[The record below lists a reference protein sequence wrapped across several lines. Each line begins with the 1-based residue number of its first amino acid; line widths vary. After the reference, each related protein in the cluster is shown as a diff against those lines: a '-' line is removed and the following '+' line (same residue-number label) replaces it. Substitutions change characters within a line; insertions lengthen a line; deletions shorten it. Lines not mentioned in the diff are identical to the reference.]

1 MKMLLLLELDANLEV
16 DAQAQLDAFR
26 EAVLPNDYGLSIS
39 RATQADLRES
49 GALDQVTR
57 IGPVREAFIKPWD
70 SDEENAE
77 EGP

>member
-1 MKMLLLLELDANLEV
+1 MKMLLLLELDAVNEG

-49 GALDQVTR
+49 GALDQVPR
-57 IGPVREAFIKPWD
+57 FGGVREVFIKPWD
-70 SDEENAE
+70 FDGEAGK